1 MNRLLM
7 NKQKYFSIEYL
18 RIPILYLILGVAWI
32 LITDTMALLLNG
44 MQYEIFQTFKGILY
58 VTITAILLYYLIW
71 LQIHKL
77 RDLNL
82 ALEDRVE
89 ERTAELK
96 RINKEKD
103 DIVDITIH
111 DLKNPLNAIEL
122 QADLI
127 ITKYDSLDRAEIEH
141 RLNKIILTTRRMS
154 HIITNLLE
162 ANAIESGRINVIN
175 IETDLVKY
183 LNEIVSIYAY
193 EAEKKNIE
201 VRLQTPENLICII
214 DVSLLQEILDNLIS
228 NAIKFSE
235 NNSIIEIAMSATPYE
250 LVISIADQGP
260 GFSTRDKAKLFEKY
274 AKLTAKPT
282 AGENSTG
289 LGLFI
294 VKKLVDL
301 LGGEIHLESELGKG
315 AKFILNFTRKV

>member
-71 LQIHKL
+71 MQIHKL

-89 ERTAELK
+89 VRTAELK

-122 QADLI
+122 QADLV

-162 ANAIESGRINVIN
+162 ANAIESGRINVVN

-201 VRLQTPENLICII
+201 VRLQTPEILICII

-235 NNSIIEIAMSATPYE
+235 NDSIIEIAMNATPYE
-250 LVISIADQGP
+250 LVISVADQGP
-260 GFSTRDKAKLFEKY
+260 GFSTKDKAKLFEKF

-301 LGGEIHLESELGKG
+301 LGGEIQLESELGKG
-315 AKFILNFTRKV
+315 AKFTLNFTRKV